1 MSMNKPTESVDR
13 LWKEYRKS
21 RSPEIREKLVLRY
34 VSLVKY
40 VAGRLAIGLPP
51 SVQADD
57 LISSGILGLMDAID
71 KYDLERDTRFETY
84 AVTRIRGA
92 ILDELRALDWIPR
105 STRQKARRL
114 ESVYVQLENSLGRSV
129 SAEEVAKHMKLS
141 TTALYGILDEVR
153 STNLVSL
160 DEYVQGKD
168 GDGQTRLVDAVEDRV
183 SLDPSDR
190 IDIEDLKEVMNGA
203 ILRLP
208 SRERLVIA
216 LYYYEELTLKEIG
229 SILNVSESRISQI
242 HTKAILRL
250 RGKLRSQMRTMIS
263 GLMGPGI
270 PQEFSSAETKGA
282 RAVIGDI
289 SRILSE

>member
-1 MSMNKPTESVDR
+1 MTMSDTADG
-13 LWKEYRKS
+13 LWHDYRET
-21 RSPEIREKLVLRY
+21 RSSEIREKLVLRY
-34 VSLVKY
+34 VNLVKY

-105 STRQKARRL
+105 STRQKARKL
-114 ESVYVQLENSLGRSV
+114 EGVYIELEASLGRS
-129 SAEEVAKHMKLS
+129 ATTEEVAKRMKLS
-141 TTALYGILDEVR
+141 TSALYGLLDEVR

-168 GDGQTRLVDAVEDRV
+168 GEGQTRLVDAVEDKV
-183 SLDPSDR
+183 SLDPCDR
-190 IDIEDLKEVMNGA
+190 IDIEDLKEIMNGA

-208 SRERLVIA
+208 PRERLVIA

-242 HTKAILRL
+242 HTKAIVRL
-250 RGKLRSQMRTMIS
+250 RSKLRSQMRSLIA

-270 PQEFSSAETKGA
+270 PQEFSTAETKGA

-289 SRILSE
+289 AKILAE